1 MIAQIEAGSQ
11 RRQLSKSD
19 IVQEWLTS
27 ARGLQR
33 SQLAMLDSIADII
46 GSVDHLPRDLSS
58 KKKKYLRST
67 GYSEKRHR

>member
-1 MIAQIEAGSQ
+1 VRE
-11 RRQLSKSD
+11 R
-19 IVQEWLTS
+19 LTG